1 MKILLATV
9 FLTGCV
15 TSRLVRDEQDLKTIG
30 VKAGI
35 YGEAMYK
42 EDLAKKAREVCGG
55 SYQTV
60 YEGREPK
67 TLQGIYLKYEDYYLV
82 VKCGH

>member
-15 TSRLVRDEQDLKTIG
+15 TSRLVREEDGLKTIG

-42 EDLAKKAREVCGG
+42 DDLAKKAREVCGG
-55 SYQTV
+55 SYQV
-60 YEGREPK
+60 IYEGREPK
-67 TLQGIYLKYEDYYLV
+67 TLEGIYLKHEDYYLV
-82 VKCGH
+82 VRCGS